1 MQIGTIK
8 LGHDN
13 RLAGTIDYHGRILRL
28 LMKPLSKPTGPTH
41 ELLLNGMSTTPPSF
55 AYAAK
60 APRHHTARHH
70 ALPRLQSHKRRRLPC
85 RMVAPAL
92 IEPYRCQAAHH
103 NLGAQSCLKT
113 TSKPASPLT

>member
-60 APRHHTARHH
+60 APRHHTARL
-70 ALPRLQSHKRRRLPC
+70 ALAPDTTLYLAFNPTDDGGFRVEWSRPRSSNPIAAKRL
-85 RMVAPAL
+85 
-92 IEPYRCQAAHH
+92 
-103 NLGAQSCLKT
+103 T
-113 TSKPASPLT
+113 TI

>member
-28 LMKPLSKPTGPTH
+28 LMKPLGKPTGPTH

-55 AYAAK
+55 A
-60 APRHHTARHH
+60 
-70 ALPRLQSHKRRRLPC
+70 
-85 RMVAPAL
+85 
-92 IEPYRCQAAHH
+92 
-103 NLGAQSCLKT
+103 
-113 TSKPASPLT
+113 

>member
-41 ELLLNGMSTTPPSF
+41 ELLS
-55 AYAAK
+55 
-60 APRHHTARHH
+60 
-70 ALPRLQSHKRRRLPC
+70 
-85 RMVAPAL
+85 L
-92 IEPYRCQAAHH
+92 IHISEPTRPY
-103 NLGAQSCLKT
+103 
-113 TSKPASPLT
+113 